1 MSLRCGLWPVTFGVQ
16 GSGFGPQQ
24 PASIVLVELELDCPK
39 NLALWLALGLRALG
53 TTPCGSGRSKTSA
66 RLRRAQSS
74 RSVEP
79 LLLSRRCVQT
89 RLAGRLAVPSR
100 LGSGTTSS
108 SSSSISCL
116 AASYT
121 SDIKVCPCLARY
133 FNGYGNL
140 VLVLQ
145 AALRPTA

>member
-1 MSLRCGLWPVTFGVQ
+1 MENVAGIGRLPSEPAMRTLAGNVRS
-16 GSGFGPQQ
+16 SGFGPQQ

-108 SSSSISCL
+108 SSISCL

-121 SDIKVCPCLARY
+121 SDIKVCPCLA
-133 FNGYGNL
+133 
-140 VLVLQ
+140 
-145 AALRPTA
+145 ALHL